1 MVFRVAPG
9 CSVILTSNGLS
20 LSWKLSFA
28 LPAYA
33 SCVTYVLRFT
43 FYVLRLP
50 PTFHHLDIRARN
62 SVRSIYTV
70 LDGELAM
77 PCNPRLAS
85 AGLNSLSRYGIVG
98 LRLLSSVDDR
108 VLRGGSL

>member
-1 MVFRVAPG
+1 MRHTSHVAH
-9 CSVILTSNGLS
+9 
-20 LSWKLSFA
+20 
-28 LPAYA
+28 
-33 SCVTYVLRFT
+33 VLRFT
-43 FYVLRLP
+43 FYVSRLCP
-50 PTFHHLDIRARN
+50 AVPQLDIRAGN
-62 SVRSIYTV
+62 WVSFIYTV

>member
-1 MVFRVAPG
+1 MGSALRLALVCKLHFPWNFLKMGSEVCPAG
-9 CSVILTSNGLS
+9 SYVIRHAS
-20 LSWKLSFA
+20 L
-28 LPAYA
+28 
-33 SCVTYVLRFT
+33 T
-43 FYVLRLP
+43 FYVLRLC
-50 PTFHHLDIRARN
+50 TTVRQLDIRARN
-62 SVRSIYTV
+62 SVSFIYTV